1 MAANI
6 VSEITCNVSSRTLNP
21 NITTYLHMCLCVR
34 VIVSRCCW
42 GRTTVSWTNWC
53 GRTDNHKRNSQLHRL
68 PSVNHCRRSWG
79 LNRYLYLCAKWTLC
93 RTLSFIHSFSRHSC
107 SVCLMSGVSQGS
119 AAMCVRCGE
128 NCHMGF
134 VGNLPDF
141 PAVKEFWKSVK
152 IWRRYHHELVV
163 AVLMATWCILHVN
176 ECGYVSAIKCHVTRR
191 SWRLIQSGWFV
202 FTTSV
207 RWLTFHEI
215 IFVPLPTPTGAVNHF
230 IVGSSSRLALRYPSV
245 CCWLTCISH
254 DAAVI
259 SLYLVE
265 RFQWDLALI
274 FTMWVDIAVKVF
286 KVRGQ
291 RSRL

>member
-1 MAANI
+1 M
-6 VSEITCNVSSRTLNP
+6 
-21 NITTYLHMCLCVR
+21 
-34 VIVSRCCW
+34 SRCCW
-42 GRTTVSWTNWC
+42 GPTTVSWTNWC
-53 GRTDNHKRNSQLHRL
+53 GRTDNHRRNSLLHKL

-79 LNRYLYLCAKWTLC
+79 LSRYLCAKWTLC

-107 SVCLMSGVSQGS
+107 SVCLMSDVSRGS

-128 NCHMGF
+128 KCRMGF

-202 FTTSV
+202 FIYDFSSLV
-207 RWLTFHEI
+207 NISW
-215 IFVPLPTPTGAVNHF
+215 NHF
-230 IVGSSSRLALRYPSV
+230 CAFANTNRCRESFYFWVIQLAGPPLSIRLLLVNMYFAWCRCNISVLSRTISMRLGTNIHHVSGH
-245 CCWLTCISH
+245 CCKG
-254 DAAVI
+254 
-259 SLYLVE
+259 
-265 RFQWDLALI
+265 FQ
-274 FTMWVDIAVKVF
+274 
-286 KVRGQ
+286 GQ
-291 RSRL
+291 RSEVKVIAWALIYNMFCGRVIHFDSAVSSLTCLLK